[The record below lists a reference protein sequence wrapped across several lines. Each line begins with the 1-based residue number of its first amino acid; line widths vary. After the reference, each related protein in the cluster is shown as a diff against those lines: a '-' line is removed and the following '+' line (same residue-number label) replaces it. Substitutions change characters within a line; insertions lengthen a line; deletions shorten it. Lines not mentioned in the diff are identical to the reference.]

1 MLQNKIYYNFLIEI
15 FKTFLI
21 ILLGLSLIALTAR
34 AASFLDLL
42 VDSGYPV
49 NIYFKYSFL
58 NLFGIA
64 PKFMPLSFLLAL
76 TIFIIKRIQDSEFI
90 ILWTSGVK
98 KISII
103 KLFLFSSI
111 SVMVIYLSFSIFL
124 TPYTLNKS
132 RQLLANEN
140 FNSFLPTVKSQQFSD
155 SYKGFTFFVEEKIDN
170 KIKGIFLHDVGNN
183 IQNFSS
189 NTSKTKE
196 STILAESGIINEKKL
211 ILFSGQIISTKTNS
225 KSEIVKFEQLSID
238 LGDLSTTTIKKPKIQ
253 ETSTFKLLDCFITKG
268 EKSSYCNENYIK
280 EVLPVLNRRIVSPFY
295 IPVLSL
301 ICALLLIKSKN
312 IFLNKIFVFSYG
324 FSILLFT
331 EITIKYTGLN
341 NLAMASYILMPL
353 VLLIIFYT
361 ILIFN
366 LSNENKK

>member
-34 AASFLDLL
+34 AVSFLDLL

-58 NLFGIA
+58 NLFGVA
-64 PKFMPLSFLLAL
+64 PKFIPLSFLLAL
-76 TIFIIKRIQDSEFI
+76 TIFIIKRVQDSEFI

-103 KLFLFSSI
+103 NLLLFSSI
-111 SVMVIYLSFSIFL
+111 LVMIIYLIFSIFV

-132 RQLLANEN
+132 RQLLSDEN
-140 FNSFLPTVKSQQFSD
+140 FSSFLPTVKTQQFSD
-155 SYKGFTFFVEEKIDN
+155 SFKGFTFFVEEKIN
-170 KIKGIFLHDVGNN
+170 NEIKGIFLHDVGNN
-183 IQNFSS
+183 LQNFSS

-196 STILAESGIINEKKL
+196 STILAKNGIIDKKKL

-225 KSEIVKFEQLSID
+225 KNEIVKFQKIIID

-253 ETSTFKLLDCFITKG
+253 ETSTFKLLDQFINRDK
-268 EKSSYCNENYIK
+268 KSYVGK
-280 EVLPVLNRRIVSPFY
+280 EDYLKELLPVLNRRIISPFY

-301 ICALLLIKSKN
+301 ICALLLIKSKK

-324 FSILLFT
+324 FLILLFT
-331 EITIKYTGLN
+331 EITVRYTGLN
-341 NLAMASYILMPL
+341 NLAMIAYILMPF
-353 VLLIIFYT
+353 LLLTFFYLF
-361 ILIFN
+361 LIFN
-366 LSNENKK
+366 LSKENKK